1 MSARRGA
8 GGLVAWRGPSLRPAP
23 VHLAAAWCHA
33 EPRAP
38 RGGGGSER
46 EGVGTVTPT
55 PGPPTG
61 PSSAPKSLET
71 DSNQED
77 VHWSR
82 STKGHVPPLGTF
94 SLRFISAWGPWVWQ
108 LLMQFRSL
116 YVCLLSF

>member
-82 STKGHVPPLGTF
+82 ST
-94 SLRFISAWGPWVWQ
+94 RFISAWGPWVWQ